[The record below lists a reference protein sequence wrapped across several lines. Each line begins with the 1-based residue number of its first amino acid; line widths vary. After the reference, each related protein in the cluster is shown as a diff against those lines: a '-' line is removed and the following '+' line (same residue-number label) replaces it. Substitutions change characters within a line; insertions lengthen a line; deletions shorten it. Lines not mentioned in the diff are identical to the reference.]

1 MILAIANQKGG
12 VGKTTTAINLAASLA
27 SKKHKTLLIDM
38 DPQSNSTLSYVD
50 PDSARSSIYEAM
62 VEHNVTLEDCVI
74 TTSVPNL
81 SIVPARISLA
91 KLESKLIGE
100 FDGHFRLKDRIG
112 PLRKKFPYIIIDTP
126 PTLGLITV
134 SALVAATH
142 LLIPIQSSYFA
153 LEGTDDL
160 LETVEKVR
168 SRPNPNLQLIG
179 VVVTLHDRRT
189 TLSHD
194 IVEQIRQVFGEKVFK
209 TVVSKSVRLEES
221 PAYKESIFSYAP
233 KSSGALEYD
242 QLCKEVLSRE

>member
-1 MILAIANQKGG
+1 
-12 VGKTTTAINLAASLA
+12 V
-27 SKKHKTLLIDM
+27 
-38 DPQSNSTLSYVD
+38 
-50 PDSARSSIYEAM
+50 
-62 VEHNVTLEDCVI
+62 
-74 TTSVPNL
+74 
-81 SIVPARISLA
+81 
-91 KLESKLIGE
+91 
-100 FDGHFRLKDRIG
+100 
-112 PLRKKFPYIIIDTP
+112 IDTP

-168 SRPNPNLQLIG
+168 SRPNPNLQLLG

-221 PAYKESIFSYAP
+221 PAYKESIFTYAP
-233 KSSGALEYD
+233 KSSGALEYH
-242 QLCKEVLSRE
+242 QLCREVLSRE